1 MARIPYPDQAS
12 LTDKV
17 RSRVE
22 QLPPLNILR
31 MLSHAQANFIP
42 FLAFGSSIL
51 TEQELDGKLRELAIL
66 RVAHLTGAN
75 YEWTQHVPIAKQ
87 CGASEAQVAA
97 IAEGPTAAAFDD
109 LEQKV
114 LAFTDELTQNI
125 RVSNATFQALAALL
139 PARQLVE
146 LTLAASFYGLAA
158 RIMEVFQ
165 VELEPSAGTYSLEQ
179 LQPNKD

>member
-1 MARIPYPDQAS
+1 MARIPYPELGA
-12 LTDKV
+12 LNDKV
-17 RSRVE
+17 RTRVE

-31 MLSHAQANFIP
+31 MLSHAQANFVP

-75 YEWTQHVPIAKQ
+75 YEWTQHVPIALQ

-97 IAEGPTAAAFDD
+97 ISDGAVSTVFND

-114 LAFTDELTQNI
+114 LAFTDELTRNV
-125 RVSNATFQALAALL
+125 RVSDTTFQALAALL
-139 PARQLVE
+139 PPRQLVE
-146 LTLAASFYGLAA
+146 LTLATSFYGLAA
-158 RIMEVFQ
+158 RVMEVFQ
-165 VELEPSAGTYSLEQ
+165 IELEPTAGTYSLEQ
-179 LQPNKD
+179 LQPKKD

>member
-42 FLAFGSSIL
+42 FLAFGASIL

-66 RVAHLTGAN
+66 RVAHLTGAH

-97 IAEGPTAAAFDD
+97 IADGPTASAFDD

-125 RVSNATFQALAALL
+125 RVSDATFQALAALL

-158 RIMEVFQ
+158 RIMEVFEI
-165 VELEPSAGTYSLEQ
+165 ELEPTAGTYSLEQ
-179 LQPNKD
+179 LQPAKG

>member
-1 MARIPYPDQAS
+1 MARIPYPELAA
-12 LTDKV
+12 LNDKV
-17 RSRVE
+17 RTRVE

-31 MLSHAQANFIP
+31 MLSHAQANFVP

-75 YEWTQHVPIAKQ
+75 YEWTQHVPIALQ

-97 IAEGPTAAAFDD
+97 ISDGAASPAFND

-114 LAFTDELTQNI
+114 LAFTDELTRNV
-125 RVSNATFQALAALL
+125 RVSDATFQALAALL
-139 PARQLVE
+139 PSRQLVE

-158 RIMEVFQ
+158 RVMEVFQ
-165 VELEPSAGTYSLEQ
+165 IELEPTAGTYSLEQ
-179 LQPNKD
+179 LQPKKA

>member
-1 MARIPYPDQAS
+1 VARIPYPELAA
-12 LTDKV
+12 LNDKV
-17 RSRVE
+17 RTRVE

-31 MLSHAQANFIP
+31 MLSHAQANFVP

-75 YEWTQHVPIAKQ
+75 YEWTQHVPIALQ

-97 IAEGPTAAAFDD
+97 ISDGAASTAFND

-114 LAFTDELTQNI
+114 LAFTDELTLNV
-125 RVSNATFQALAALL
+125 RVSDTTFQALAALL
-139 PARQLVE
+139 PPRQLVE
-146 LTLAASFYGLAA
+146 LTLATSFYGLAA
-158 RIMEVFQ
+158 RVMEVFEI
-165 VELEPSAGTYSLEQ
+165 ELEPTAGTYSLEQ
-179 LQPNKD
+179 LQPKKG